1 MENSTEQQQ
10 PEKRKRGRP
19 RIHPPKPP
27 KPKLTKEEL
36 SAVRAAAGRKGARA
50 TLANGTHYKGGR
62 PKGMSGEGYHRSDNI
77 AAGEERVQMSVLK
90 SSADTFRRFA
100 AHEDCTIIAAVKIV
114 TDNLRRNHPEIF
126 APDAPPAAGGVTV

>member
-1 MENSTEQQQ
+1 MENTTEQQQ

-19 RIHPPKPP
+19 RKYPPKPP
-27 KPKLTKEEL
+27 KPKLTKEERSRINRQNGL
-36 SAVRAAAGRKGARA
+36 KGVASRIATGR
-50 TLANGTHYKGGR
+50 LGGR
-62 PKGMSGEGYHRSDNI
+62 PRGTTGEGFHRSDNI

-100 AHEDCTIIAAVKIV
+100 AAKDKTLIAAVKIV

-126 APDAPPAAGGVTV
+126 APDAPPDASGVIV